1 MYIKKNSATLFINT
15 FLILV
20 IINILF
26 FPIKFLNLQAFPFP
40 MLYETLI
47 EKSVDRGY
55 NPIVLQYKNRSVV
68 VHRENSAQAV
78 TLGVY
83 DSRTNSLKPLK
94 DDMRKPVE
102 DLLFSAGFAKHDSVY
117 HNQDITNLL

>member
-1 MYIKKNSATLFINT
+1 
-15 FLILV
+15 
-20 IINILF
+20 
-26 FPIKFLNLQAFPFP
+26 